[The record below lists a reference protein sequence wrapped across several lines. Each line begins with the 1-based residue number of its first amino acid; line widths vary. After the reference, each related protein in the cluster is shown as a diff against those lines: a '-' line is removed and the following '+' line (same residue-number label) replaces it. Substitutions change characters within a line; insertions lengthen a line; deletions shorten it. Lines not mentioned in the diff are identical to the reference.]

1 MSDYGSLWLG
11 ALDLRAD
18 YGSYQLEVL
27 ADGTTLGSPK
37 SVLTELESFVADGSL
52 AALTGVENR
61 ELEVT
66 VLITA
71 ATKAGLAQ
79 GEAALVGQCSPLH
92 GRPWRTTFSWTP
104 PDSGVANVF
113 DVTAAW
119 PEHRF
124 DDLSELRF
132 DRYYSLTLT
141 CLPFARA
148 QGLASASLAAPS
160 ASPPTSTTIN
170 ACTSLSGWSGSATPA
185 GDTSAQFVTNSDF
198 VSNISGWTF
207 SGGTSAWDPLGHA
220 VGTVGSAGY
229 GSWESSEFAVTAG
242 TQYAYAVHAA
252 ATAGNSYYATV
263 AWYDASHA
271 SLSASGTGWATGTG
285 GTWQDL
291 VTSATAPAGAAY
303 ARLRVVMPSA
313 LSGHVLRLDYA
324 RAHPAIGNSASATPS
339 LVSPSPGVRQQ
350 WARSG
355 LLTGA
360 VGATVNL
367 ALTGLSVNTSTEKYI
382 RVRLSAT
389 VTPRPRDGVSL
400 TCRANGATQPPLD
413 VAATSGDV
421 TWYQVPPNVTS
432 VTSLHF
438 AVVSET
444 WPGTTIDLA
453 VLALTRTNMPTDL
466 SSGGK
471 VAARVIPAAGSV
483 RAPAFFHLQS
493 ATPGTGLGT
502 VLLYTRPTLNTA
514 PPNLREGT
522 YSGTGT
528 ESADGSAISTK
539 TSVLSPGNVHKFS
552 KLAAGYVPGGHVL
565 FVRVKST
572 SGART
577 LNLSI
582 VSKASVGSTPLTT
595 IVGTSPTVTA
605 KIAATTTWQLVAVAA
620 LSLPE
625 TPLPAGGWV
634 TIELTG
640 DNADVILDDGLIFN
654 TDEGA
659 LTWVECPTT
668 GYGEH
673 LWVDPPTINS
683 PTPAYWVGSAA
694 DRSDAYGIAPKSFGT
709 HFATPPTTNA
719 YQVTTNAPASLDE
732 AHYPTALAHVG

>member
-1 MSDYGSLWLG
+1 MSDSGYVQLG
-11 ALDLRAD
+11 TLDLRAD
-18 YGSYQLEVL
+18 YGAYQLEVL
-27 ADGTTLGSPK
+27 AEDTSLGSPK

-61 ELEVT
+61 ELEIMVQ
-66 VLITA
+66 ITA
-71 ATKAGLAQ
+71 STKAGLAQ

-124 DDLSELRF
+124 DDLGELRF
-132 DRYYSLTLT
+132 ERYYLLTLT

-148 QGLASASLAAPS
+148 QGLTTVSLAAPS
-160 ASPPTSTTIN
+160 SSPPTSTTIN
-170 ACTSLSGWSGSATPA
+170 ACTSLTGWSGSATPA
-185 GDTSAQFVTNSDF
+185 GDTSAQLVTNSDF
-198 VSNISGWTF
+198 TSNITGWTF
-207 SGGTSAWDPLGHA
+207 SGGTGAYDPAGHA
-220 VGTVGSAGY
+220 VGTVGPAGY

-252 ATAGNSYYATV
+252 ATAGNPYYATF
-263 AWYDASHA
+263 AWYDASHV
-271 SLSASGTGWATGTG
+271 SLSTSGTGWATGTS

-291 VTSATAPAGAAY
+291 VNSATAPAGAAY

-324 RAHPAIGNSASATPS
+324 RAHLAVGNSASATPT
-339 LVSPSPGVRQQ
+339 LVSPAPGVRQQ
-350 WARSG
+350 WTRDG

-360 VGATVNL
+360 VSATINL

-382 RVRLSAT
+382 RVRSALPA
-389 VTPRPRDGVSL
+389 VGGTPSGLV
-400 TCRANGATQPPLD
+400 CRANGAGEAPLT

-421 TWYQVPPNVTS
+421 TWFQVPPAITS

-438 AVVSET
+438 TTTASISEGGSLGLIVS
-444 WPGTTIDLA
+444 
-453 VLALTRTNMPTDL
+453 ALTRTNMPTDL

-471 VAARVIPAAGSV
+471 VAARTIPATGSV
-483 RAPAFFHLQS
+483 RAPAFFHLRS

-539 TSVLSPGNVHKFS
+539 TSVLSSGNVHKFS
-552 KLAAGYVPGGHVL
+552 KPAAGYVPGGHVL

-572 SGART
+572 SGAQT
-577 LNLSI
+577 LNLSV

-605 KIAATTTWQLVAVAA
+605 KIAATTSWQLVAVAA
-620 LSLPE
+620 LALPE

-640 DNADVILDDGLIFN
+640 DNANVILDDGLIFN

-673 LWVDPPTINS
+673 LWVDPPTINN
-683 PTPAYWVGSAA
+683 PTPAYWVGGAA

-719 YQVTTNAPASLDE
+719 YQVTTNVPASLDE

>member
-27 ADGTTLGSPK
+27 ADDTTLGSPK

-61 ELEVT
+61 ELELMVR
-66 VLITA
+66 ISS
-71 ATKAGLAQ
+71 ATKAELAQ

-92 GRPWRTTFSWTP
+92 GRPWRTTFAWTP
-104 PDSGVANVF
+104 PDSSVANVF

-132 DRYYSLTLT
+132 ERYYLLTLT

-148 QGLASASLAAPS
+148 QGLTTASLAAPS
-160 ASPPTSTTIN
+160 SSPPTSTTIN
-170 ACTSLSGWSGSATPA
+170 ACTSLTGWSGSATPA
-185 GDTSAQFVTNSDF
+185 GDTSAQLVTNSDF
-198 VSNISGWTF
+198 TSNISGWTF

-229 GSWESSEFAVTAG
+229 GAWVSSEFAVTAG
-242 TQYAYAVHAA
+242 TQYAYQVHAA
-252 ATAGNSYYATV
+252 AALGNPYYATLV
-263 AWYDASHA
+263 WYNSSHVEV
-271 SLSASGTGWATGTG
+271 STGGLVWATGTSS
-285 GTWQDL
+285 TWQDL
-291 VTSATAPAGAAY
+291 STAVTAPAGAAY

-313 LSGHVLRLDYA
+313 LSGHVLRLDYG
-324 RAHPAIGNSASATPS
+324 RAFLAVGNAASATPS
-339 LVSPSPGVRQQ
+339 LVSPSPGIRQQ
-350 WARSG
+350 WTRSG
-355 LLTGA
+355 LLPGA
-360 VGATVNL
+360 VTSTVTL
-367 ALTGLSVNTSTEKYI
+367 ALTGLSVNTATEKYV
-382 RVRLSAT
+382 RVRSSLPA
-389 VTPRPRDGVSL
+389 VGGTPAALV
-400 TCRANGATQPPLD
+400 CRANGAAEAPLT

-421 TWYQVPPNVTS
+421 TWYQVPPAITS

-438 AVVSET
+438 TTTASIGEGGSLGLVVN
-444 WPGTTIDLA
+444 
-453 VLALTRTNMPTDL
+453 ALTLTNMPTDL

-471 VAARVIPAAGSV
+471 VAARTIPAAGSV

-539 TSVLSPGNVHKFS
+539 TSVLSSGNVHKFS
-552 KLAAGYVPGGHVL
+552 KPAAGYVPGGHVL

-572 SGART
+572 SGAQT
-577 LNLSI
+577 LNLSV

-605 KIAATTTWQLVAVAA
+605 KIAATTSWQLVAVAA

-640 DNADVILDDGLIFN
+640 DNANVILDDGLIFN

-673 LWVDPPTINS
+673 LWVDPPTINN
-683 PTPAYWVGSAA
+683 PTPAYWVGGAA

-719 YQVTTNAPASLDE
+719 YQVTTNVPASLDE